1 MTLSSIET
9 SPQTYARI
17 GGLLYLIIIVAGG
30 FAELFVRS
38 NLIVPGNATA
48 TAQNIMASERLWR
61 VGFAATLVMLVCAVA
76 VLLILYVLL
85 RPVGRN
91 TALLAV
97 FFNLVSISIEG
108 INDLLHLAAVLILS
122 GADYLKAFEPRQ
134 LHALAL
140 LSLKLFDN
148 GYGIS
153 LVFFGFFCLCTG
165 YLIFKSTF
173 LPRILGV
180 LMAIAGLCYLANSF
194 VLFLAPRLA
203 HQFFYILMPAGIAE
217 LSLTMWLLV
226 KGVNVQRWREQ
237 AAAAVST
244 T

>member
-1 MTLSSIET
+1 MTPGSIET

-38 NLIVPGNATA
+38 NLVVPGDATA
-48 TAQNIMASERLWR
+48 TAQNIMASARLWR
-61 VGFAATLVMLVCAVA
+61 GGFAATLVMLVCAVA

-85 RPVGRN
+85 RPVSRN
-91 TALLAV
+91 IALLAV

-108 INDLLHLAAVLILS
+108 FNDLLHLAAVLILS

-153 LVFFGFFCLCTG
+153 LVFFGFFCICTG

-173 LPRILGV
+173 LPRFLGV
-180 LMAIAGLCYLANSF
+180 LMAIAGLCYLTNSF

-203 HQFFYILMPAGIAE
+203 HQFFYILMPAGVAE
-217 LSLTMWLLV
+217 LSLTLWLLV
-226 KGVNVQRWREQ
+226 KGVNVQRWKEADASPRKR
-237 AAAAVST
+237 
-244 T
+244 

>member
-1 MTLSSIET
+1 MTPGSIET

-38 NLIVPGNATA
+38 KLIVPGDATA
-48 TAQNIMASERLWR
+48 TAQNIMSSERLWR
-61 VGFAATLVMLVCAVA
+61 IGFVSTLVMLVCAIA

-85 RPVGRN
+85 RPVSRN
-91 TALLAV
+91 IALLAV

-122 GADYLKAFEPRQ
+122 GADYPKAFEPRQ

-153 LVFFGFFCLCTG
+153 LLFFGFFCICTG

-173 LPRILGV
+173 LPRVLGV
-180 LMAIAGLCYLANSF
+180 LMTIAGLCYLTNSF

-203 HQFFYILMPAGIAE
+203 HQFFYILMPAGVAE
-217 LSLTMWLLV
+217 LSLTLWHLV
-226 KGVNVQRWREQ
+226 KGVNAQRWKE
-237 AAAAVST
+237 AASRRIAG
-244 T
+244 

>member
-1 MTLSSIET
+1 MTPSAIET

-61 VGFAATLVMLVCAVA
+61 IGFAATLVMLVCAVA

-85 RPVGRN
+85 RPVSRN

-108 INDLLHLAAVLILS
+108 INDLLHLAAVVILS
-122 GADYLKAFEPRQ
+122 GADYLKAFAPGQ

-153 LVFFGFFCLCTG
+153 LVFFGFFCICAG

-173 LPRILGV
+173 LPRVLGV
-180 LMAIAGLCYLANSF
+180 LMAIAGLCYLTNSF

-203 HQFFYILMPAGIAE
+203 HQFFYILMPAGLAE
-217 LSLTMWLLV
+217 LSLTLWLLV
-226 KGVNVQRWREQ
+226 KGVNVQRWNEQ